1 MAALRV
7 LCPATTA
14 NLGPGFD
21 ALGLAFDRGNEFE
34 IEAGAAFS
42 LSAEGH
48 DADLVPRDPARHA
61 VVSAYQATRAAL
73 GLQPAAGLRV
83 HGRIWAPPARGLG
96 SSATATAAGILAAE
110 ALAERSL
117 EPADR
122 LELAARLEGHP
133 DNVVPCLLGGLCVSV
148 ADREGQ
154 GLWVERFELP
164 SPPEFVVAIP
174 QGIELSTEAMR
185 SALPAEVSHGDAVAT
200 VGRAALL
207 IAALLGQR
215 PAALGRALQDWLHEP
230 YRGPRIPG
238 FSAVRSAGC
247 AAGAHG
253 VVISGSGPTLL
264 ALTPSGRGAQVAAA
278 MAAAWA
284 AEGISAEAHVLGIDP
299 TGARIL

>member
-1 MAALRV
+1 MSLRV

-34 IEAGAAFS
+34 IEAASTFV

-61 VVSAYQATRAAL
+61 LVSAYQATRAAL
-73 GLQPAAGLRV
+73 GLEPAPGLRV

-117 EPADR
+117 EPQAR

-133 DNVVPCLLGGLCVSV
+133 DNVVPCLLGGLCISV
-148 ADREGQ
+148 AERAG
-154 GLWVERFELP
+154 GALWVERFELP

-174 QGIELSTEAMR
+174 EGIELSTEAMR
-185 SALPAEVSHGDAVAT
+185 SALPAKVDHGDAVAT
-200 VGRAALL
+200 AGRAALL

-215 PAALGRALQDWLHEP
+215 PRALERALQDWLHEP
-230 YRGPRIPG
+230 YRGPRISG
-238 FSAVRSAGC
+238 FVGVRVAGA

-264 ALTPSGRGAQVAAA
+264 ALAPAGQGQSVAAA
-278 MAAAWA
+278 MVSAWSL
-284 AEGISAEAHVLGIDP
+284 EGITAKAHVLGIDLA
-299 TGARIL
+299 GARIL